1 MKNDIFAVLSNAR
14 FETVKQQ
21 TKQQIL
27 SKHDLIVDYYDV
39 YILTSVEK
47 QNGMKIRH
55 FIDKISDSAKSL
67 SEPGLPISGQNKY
80 VQTINLY
87 IRYDDQTLSEKSN
100 KILSVLYNDV
110 LSRSIRIKLFALNGG
125 NDKFAV
131 AVNNMINNYEI
142 QQIKQEFLNNQHTK

>member
-14 FETVKQQ
+14 FETAKQQ

-80 VQTINLY
+80 VPTINLY
-87 IRYDDQTLSEKSN
+87 IRYDDKTLSEKSN

>member
-1 MKNDIFAVLSNAR
+1 MKNDIFAVLSNAH
-14 FETVKQQ
+14 FETAKQQ
-21 TKQQIL
+21 TKQQML

-55 FIDKISDSAKSL
+55 FIDKISNSAKSL
-67 SEPGLPISGQNKY
+67 LEPGLPISGQNKY
-80 VQTINLY
+80 VPTINLY
-87 IRYDDQTLSEKSN
+87 IRCDDKTLSEKSN

-110 LSRSIRIKLFALNGG
+110 LTKGIKIKLFALNGG
-125 NDKFAV
+125 NDKFTV
-131 AVNNMINNYEI
+131 AVNNMINNYQI

>member
-14 FETVKQQ
+14 FETAKQQ

-55 FIDKISDSAKSL
+55 FIDKISESAKSL

-80 VQTINLY
+80 VPSINLY
-87 IRYDDQTLSEKSN
+87 IRCDDKILSEKSN

-110 LSRSIRIKLFALNGG
+110 LAKGIKIKLFALNGG

-131 AVNNMINNYEI
+131 AVNNMINNYQI